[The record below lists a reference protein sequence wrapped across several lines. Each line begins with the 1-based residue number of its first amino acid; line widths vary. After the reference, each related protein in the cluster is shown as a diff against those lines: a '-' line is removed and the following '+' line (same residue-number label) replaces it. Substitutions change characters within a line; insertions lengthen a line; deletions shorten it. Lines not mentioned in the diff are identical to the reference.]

1 MDSPWVDEGRPSPEA
16 GTAVAEAPE
25 DRLALA
31 QRLLGDPDSGV
42 TRLCVVGLPEREAI
56 LLFVA
61 ARRQGLPCSLARVA
75 SGGLTVTLEAP
86 EQRAGLPSP
95 RSSPG
100 RPWSRLRRAAA
111 VLFSMLGAARGIPG
125 GSL

>member
-1 MDSPWVDEGRPSPEA
+1 MDSPWVDEGRPPSQSV
-16 GTAVAEAPE
+16 TEAPE

-31 QRLLGDPDSGV
+31 QRLLSDPESGI
-42 TRLCVVGLPEREAI
+42 TRPCVVRPPEREAI
-56 LLFVA
+56 VLFVA

-100 RPWSRLRRAAA
+100 RPWGALRRAAA
-111 VLFSMLGAARGIPG
+111 VLFSILGAARGIPG
-125 GSL
+125 GSV